1 MKLKATMIILI
12 AILCAASV
20 FSACAPAAG
29 GNDTAA
35 GIAPGSDTPVGT
47 TGGTTGGTT
56 DGGSEVPGGS
66 GVLVVYFS
74 CTGNTKKAAEKIAA
88 LTGGDIYEIVPAE
101 PYSAADLNYNNDD
114 CRANRE
120 MNDPTARPAIGG
132 DKVDISGYDTVI
144 IGYPIWWGT
153 MPRIINTFIDS
164 CELSGKTV
172 LPFCTS
178 GSSGI
183 SRSVSDIKAAAPTAD
198 VHDGLR
204 TSGAGDA
211 ELEKWLRAGGA
222 IK

>member
-35 GIAPGSDTPVGT
+35 GIAPGSDTPV
-47 TGGTTGGTT
+47 GTTGGTT

-132 DKVDISGYDTVI
+132 DISGYDTVI

-153 MPRIINTFIDS
+153 MPRIINTFIDF

-198 VHDGLR
+198 VRDGLR

>member
-35 GIAPGSDTPVGT
+35 GIAPGSDTPV
-47 TGGTTGGTT
+47 GTTGGTT

-132 DKVDISGYDTVI
+132 DKADISEYDTVI

-153 MPRIINTFIDS
+153 MPRIINTFIES

-198 VHDGLR
+198 VRDGLR

>member
-74 CTGNTKKAAEKIAA
+74 CTGNTKKVAEKIAA

-132 DKVDISGYDTVI
+132 GKADISGYDTVI

-198 VHDGLR
+198 VCDGLR
-204 TSGAGDA
+204 ASGVSDA

>member
-74 CTGNTKKAAEKIAA
+74 CTGNTKKDAEKIAA

-132 DKVDISGYDTVI
+132 DISGYDTVI

-153 MPRIINTFIDS
+153 MPRIINTFIEA

-198 VHDGLR
+198 VRDGLR

>member
-74 CTGNTKKAAEKIAA
+74 CTGNKK
-88 LTGGDIYEIVPAE
+88 
-101 PYSAADLNYNNDD
+101 
-114 CRANRE
+114 
-120 MNDPTARPAIGG
+120 
-132 DKVDISGYDTVI
+132 
-144 IGYPIWWGT
+144 
-153 MPRIINTFIDS
+153 
-164 CELSGKTV
+164 
-172 LPFCTS
+172 
-178 GSSGI
+178 
-183 SRSVSDIKAAAPTAD
+183 RSPK
-198 VHDGLR
+198 
-204 TSGAGDA
+204 
-211 ELEKWLRAGGA
+211 K
-222 IK
+222 